1 MGIIFKN
8 RFKSMYQF
16 SPYVKENLSFLQQ
29 LAKTKSDKKKNTLIL
44 NANADQIL
52 AIVEICANI
61 LRYNF
66 ILTPRQKRKLIK
78 FADYYRSIAR
88 ARTEPTARRRIQQGS
103 GLALGAI
110 LLPIVGALA
119 EHFVKK
125 LLPSK

>member
-1 MGIIFKN
+1 MT
-8 RFKSMYQF
+8 YQF
-16 SPYVKENLSFLQQ
+16 SPYIRDNLEFLQQ
-29 LAKTKSDKKKNTLIL
+29 LSKTKSDKKKNSLIL

-66 ILTPRQKRKLIK
+66 ILTPQQKKRLIK
-78 FADYYRSIAR
+78 FADYYRAIAR
-88 ARTEPTARRRIQQGS
+88 ARTEKTARKRIQQGS

-110 LLPIVGALA
+110 LLPIVATLA

-125 LLPSK
+125 ILPQQ